1 MRTSQFKL
9 NASLKNQIEKTLAQT
24 VADIKNLQE
33 SEIFLKDFF
42 TDAELETFSKR
53 LAIAYW
59 LKKGRIYTNIKQNLK
74 VSSATIAYVSEQM
87 SKKGFV
93 LALKKIE
100 ADKAIKWVQEQ
111 LSIMSACSPVLVHW
125 LQNAQIF
132 TWRILE

>member
-24 VADIKNLQE
+24 VADIKSLQE

-59 LKKGRIYTNIKQNLK
+59 LKKGRSYTNIKQNLK

-87 SKKGFV
+87 SSKGYI

-100 ADKAIKWVQEQ
+100 AEEWANQWAEKFQKFVKK
-111 LSIMSACSPVLVHW
+111 
-125 LQNAQIF
+125 
-132 TWRILE
+132 